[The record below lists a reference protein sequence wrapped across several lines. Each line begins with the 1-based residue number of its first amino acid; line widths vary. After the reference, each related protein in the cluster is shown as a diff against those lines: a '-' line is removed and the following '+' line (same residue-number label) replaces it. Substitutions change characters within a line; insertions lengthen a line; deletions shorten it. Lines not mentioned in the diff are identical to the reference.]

1 MAFMLL
7 IISVLGIASN
17 AIGIRCLGSDDSKK
31 SDKGYLLFML
41 VFSIVTTLLS
51 IYYLFKKAKE
61 VGVAGLG
68 SAIYNPGYP
77 GAR

>member
-17 AIGIRCLGSDDSKK
+17 AIGVQCLGSDESKK
-31 SDKGYLLFML
+31 SNKGFLLFML

-51 IYYLFKKAKE
+51 MFYLFKKAKA
-61 VGVAGLG
+61 VGVAGVG
-68 SAIYNPGYP
+68 TAIINP
-77 GAR
+77 AVK